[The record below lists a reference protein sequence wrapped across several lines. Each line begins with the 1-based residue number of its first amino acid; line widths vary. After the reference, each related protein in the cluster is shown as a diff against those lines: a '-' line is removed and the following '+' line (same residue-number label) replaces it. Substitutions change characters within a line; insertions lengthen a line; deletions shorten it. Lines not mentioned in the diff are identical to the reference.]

1 MSRIAVFFPGI
12 GYTMDRPLLHFS
24 RRLAVEMDYEIKPIT
39 YGGFPQQ
46 VRGDRGKM
54 EECFRLAL
62 RQSVEFLGDVDL
74 TAYDDILFIGKS
86 VGTIVAACLASQ
98 SAARE
103 RIRLVLYTPLEDT
116 FTFRLSEAIAFTGGN
131 DLWVGGKE
139 SRIAAL
145 CAARNIPCTVIPD
158 ANHSLETNDVQKD
171 IETLREVMECTRQ
184 FIVRRIDKAIE

>member
-1 MSRIAVFFPGI
+1 MSRIAVLFPGI

-24 RRLAVEMDYEIKPIT
+24 RRLAAEMGYEIKPIT
-39 YGGFPQQ
+39 YRGFPQQ

-62 RQSVEFLGDVDL
+62 QQSEEILRDVDL
-74 TAYDDILFIGKS
+74 IAYDDILFIGKS

-103 RIRLVLYTPLEDT
+103 RIRSVLYTPLEDT
-116 FTFRLSEAIAFTGGN
+116 FTFRLSEAVAFTGGN
-131 DLWVGGKE
+131 DPWVGGKE

-145 CAARNIPCTVIPD
+145 CAGRNIPCTVIPD
-158 ANHSLETNDVQKD
+158 ANHSLETDDVHKD
-171 IETLREVMECTRQ
+171 IEILREVMERTHQ
-184 FIVRRIDKAIE
+184 FIVRQA